1 MPEALVISDTSW
13 SGPAATQMK
22 VRAVVDVDTVNKGVC
37 QVISDIRK
45 KYTLPRVEVT
55 NIIQKRTATP
65 ASQGSVTV
73 DGKVLE
79 PKDLMLYYEFNPRDF
94 ETHFYAEYLKGRLLD
109 RMLPPNAEEFIM
121 LQTIKRLNEFFENAY
136 WRSRIEYDAD
146 GDDVDPATKGAVAG
160 DAQYLY
166 FDGFMKKFLDDS
178 NTIQVGSPVALTS
191 SNIRTKFQAGYAL
204 VPQALLYK
212 YGPLGLKTLCNYG
225 TQQIYEQ
232 ALREDSF
239 KNENTTEKGINR
251 WSGYD
256 LVPLA
261 GMPAD
266 TFLQCIANPETME
279 NNLYIGINSVEDNTL
294 KLAQTLASSE
304 LWFIKGLFKVDVQ
317 DAFADQTV
325 LYTTQT
331 A

>member
-22 VRAVVDVDTVNKGVC
+22 VRAVVDVDTINKGVC

-45 KYTLPRVEVT
+45 QYTLPRVEVS
-55 NIIQKRTATP
+55 NIMQKRTATP

-73 DGKVLE
+73 DGKVLA
-79 PKDLMLYYEFNPRDF
+79 PKDMMLYYEFNPRDF

-136 WRSRIEYDAD
+136 WRSRIDYDPD
-146 GDDVDPATKGAVAG
+146 GAAVDPTTKGAVAG
-160 DAQYLY
+160 DSAYLY

-178 NTIQVGSPVALTS
+178 NTIQVPTPVTLTS
-191 SNIRTKFQAGYAL
+191 SNIRTKLQAGYQL
-204 VPQALLYK
+204 VPNALLYK
-212 YGPLGLKTLCNYG
+212 YGPLGLKTLVNYT

-232 ALREDSF
+232 ALREDTF
-239 KNENTTEKGINR
+239 KNENTTDKGINR

-256 LVPLA
+256 MVPLA
-261 GMPAD
+261 GMPND
-266 TFLQCIANPETME
+266 TFLMCIANPETMD
-279 NNLYIGINSVEDNTL
+279 NNLYVGINSIEDNTL
-294 KLAQTLASSE
+294 KLAQTLPSSE

-325 LYTTQT
+325 LYTLQT